1 MGNDVESP
9 AENNSGESCNTEE
22 TNLQPKLADVKFPET
37 PEDQKEQP
45 KSLKKKNSDRQNRR
59 DRESQTSGDTS
70 RQSTSSYRSSL
81 KPELHIK
88 APVLV
93 LQCSCLKRGL

>member
-1 MGNDVESP
+1 MGSDPETHVD
-9 AENNSGESCNTEE
+9 NNSGESCSTEE
-22 TNLQPKLADVKFPET
+22 TALQPKLADVKFPET

-70 RQSTSSYRSSL
+70 RQSTSSYRSTLDPL
-81 KPELHIK
+81 KTASI
-88 APVLV
+88 A
-93 LQCSCLKRGL
+93 LQLQLA